1 MLIAYVWTN
10 KQEIGRKLEKAV
22 DVAWE
27 ERSRSGTNANAMDA
41 IQVGVSFVYYVPLK
55 LFLINNPS
63 FSSNVVPVVISLN
76 TVFPFQALVAKI
88 KTALTHSTFT

>member
-10 KQEIGRKLEKAV
+10 KQEISHKLEKAV

-41 IQVGVSFVYYVPLK
+41 LQIGVSFLL
-55 LFLINNPS
+55 LFALIS
-63 FSSNVVPVVISLN
+63 ILILFQIFSS
-76 TVFPFQALVAKI
+76 
-88 KTALTHSTFT
+88 